1 MLIQDQNRN
10 KNTETISTHSLGDE
24 NNTLFDDD
32 QKYYESVSVD
42 LEQEEF
48 NKLQY
53 YKNIINH
60 LMDNADQVSEIDQNN
75 FYVNM
80 QLDQPG
86 PPSITSVNN
95 LGIERQRK
103 TQSDQK
109 PKKSYA
115 K

>member
-1 MLIQDQNRN
+1 M
-10 KNTETISTHSLGDE
+10 
-24 NNTLFDDD
+24 FDDD

-80 QLDQPG
+80 QLDQAG

-115 K
+115 KQQRPKQNVQ